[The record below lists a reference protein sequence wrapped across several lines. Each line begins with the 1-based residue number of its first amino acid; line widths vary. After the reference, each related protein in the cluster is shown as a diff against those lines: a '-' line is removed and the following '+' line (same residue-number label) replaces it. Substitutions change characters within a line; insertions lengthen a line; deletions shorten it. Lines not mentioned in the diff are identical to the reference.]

1 MDDFEYKS
9 KVLIHNMIKDMLVLV
24 NKDGNKSGDKAYDI
38 LSGSCSFLIN
48 LTTNFLMKVV
58 NGEARVELMELY
70 LSELKKTLNKVT
82 DGK

>member
-24 NKDGNKSGDKAYDI
+24 NKDGNKRGDKAYDI